1 MKDFGIFTKAFATSI
16 AIFILVP
23 QLGGGFP
30 MAAKESIERRKLF
43 NILDCK
49 T

>member
-1 MKDFGIFTKAFATSI
+1 MKDFGMFTKAFATSI

-30 MAAKESIERRKLF
+30 VAAKEKIERRKVF
-43 NILDCK
+43 NTLDS
-49 T
+49 